1 MAVMAQI
8 DASTSVATAEQA
20 LRDLL
25 TAAMSKEYGPNW
37 IEKVVATEVRTEW
50 RKAREQEQKQR
61 PGHALAGLSDLSY
74 SYLGDLVSIIR
85 KKGNWSRI
93 FEPVLGPKDEAFA
106 LFNILET
113 IRKAVAHN
121 RRLLPFEQDL
131 ASGIAGRIRN
141 RVTIYLS
148 SQDPDGDYYPRID
161 RIEDSFGSLFTYS
174 AGFDFANAVG
184 IQTQITLRVG
194 DTVTFRCEGTDPYGR
209 LLTWHLR
216 RIGSGSEEF
225 KAEGQRVELS
235 WTVQPQDCGPKRVAL
250 IRLTHEGPY
259 HRNVGGYALT
269 DAIVLFYYQILP
281 PS

>member
-1 MAVMAQI
+1 MADMAQMG
-8 DASTSVATAEQA
+8 ASISVATAEQA

-25 TAAMSKEYGPNW
+25 TAAMFKEHGANW
-37 IEKVVATEVRTEW
+37 MDKVVAPEVRAEW
-50 RKAREQEQKQR
+50 RKIREQEQKQR

-113 IRKAVAHN
+113 VRKAVTHN
-121 RRLLPFEQDL
+121 RRLLPFEEDL

-148 SQDPDGDYYPRID
+148 NQDPDGDYYPRID
-161 RIEDSFGSLFTYS
+161 RIEDNFGNLFTYS
-174 AGFDFANAVG
+174 SGFDFSNAVSV
-184 IQTQITLRVG
+184 QTQITLRVG
-194 DTVTFRCEGTDPYGR
+194 DTVTFRCEGTDPQGR
-209 LLTWHLR
+209 ILTWHLR
-216 RIGSGSEEF
+216 RFGSGSEEI
-225 KAEGQRVELS
+225 KAEGQRVELA
-235 WTVQPQDCGPKRVAL
+235 WRVQPQDCGSQRIAH
-250 IRLTHEGPY
+250 IRLTHDGPY
-259 HRNVGGYALT
+259 HRNVGGFALA
-269 DAIVLFYYQILP
+269 DAIVMFYYRVLP